1 MCNKVPVRA
10 HTLAYHTRQVKAS
23 LGSKVGPMQT
33 ENWSWMA
40 IGAEE
45 SVPQRRI
52 LGRVLFVGGAG
63 EVAGGEKSS
72 RGK

>member
-1 MCNKVPVRA
+1 
-10 HTLAYHTRQVKAS
+10 
-23 LGSKVGPMQT
+23 MQT

-52 LGRVLFVGGAG
+52 PGRVLFVGGAG